1 MKTLIKGL
9 DRALE
14 RYLFPNFP
22 LQQAVTALKQSHEPS
37 MNMMVRS
44 VGENFKKLE

>member
-1 MKTLIKGL
+1 LTVLLKDTFSQI
-9 DRALE
+9 
-14 RYLFPNFP
+14 FP
-22 LQQAVTALKQSHEPS
+22 LQQAVTAFKQSHEPS